1 MDIQINNLKSV
12 YNLEH
17 FSFLENRL
25 SILCEYKLIQNSKC
39 FFIDVEKTLVNSQVK
54 KADFLVKLLQCNF
67 TNIWYTLCARNS
79 NF

>member
-54 KADFLVKLLQCNF
+54 KADFSCEIV
-67 TNIWYTLCARNS
+67 AM
-79 NF
+79 